1 MWVPLVVVAAS
12 AVAGLG
18 EGAAL
23 RDSMRALL
31 SGRAREEGAESAN
44 NPVCKQIWNTWWPSR
59 VAQQS
64 NVTDLDQWCSTYNK
78 DPTACN
84 NATARSQYSNQ
95 PSYILTA
102 ACTMQG
108 HKNLNW

>member
-1 MWVPLVVVAAS
+1 MRAALAIAAAS

-31 SGRAREEGAESAN
+31 SGRAQEGASN
-44 NPVCKQIWNTWWPSR
+44 NPVCKEILNTWWPDR
-59 VAQQS
+59 LAQQT
-64 NVTDLDQWCSTYNK
+64 NVTEMDNWCSTYNNN
-78 DPTACN
+78 PTACN
-84 NATARSQYSNQ
+84 QMTNRSAYSNE
-95 PSYILTA
+95 PSYVLTA

>member
-44 NPVCKQIWNTWWPSR
+44 NPVCMEISKSWWNSR
-59 VAQQS
+59 LAQQA
-64 NVTDLDQWCSTYNK
+64 NVTDLDQWCSTYNN

-84 NATARSQYSNQ
+84 DANARSQYSNQ
-95 PSYILTA
+95 PINILTA

-108 HKNLNW
+108 HKNYNW